1 MADRQIMTFFSD
13 DSSFFLPAMFS
24 LSFTFNFLKF
34 LSFSYIAEYH
44 NHRYCEKKRNPM
56 SIRNSLMRFDH

>member
-13 DSSFFLPAMFS
+13 DSSFFLLAMFS
-24 LSFTFNFLKF
+24 LSFTFNFLIF
-34 LSFSYIAEYH
+34 LSFSYIAEYQ
-44 NHRYCEKKRNPM
+44 NHRYCEKKWNPM

>member
-34 LSFSYIAEYH
+34 LSFSYIAEYP
-44 NHRYCEKKRNPM
+44 NHRYCEKNG
-56 SIRNSLMRFDH
+56 IQ